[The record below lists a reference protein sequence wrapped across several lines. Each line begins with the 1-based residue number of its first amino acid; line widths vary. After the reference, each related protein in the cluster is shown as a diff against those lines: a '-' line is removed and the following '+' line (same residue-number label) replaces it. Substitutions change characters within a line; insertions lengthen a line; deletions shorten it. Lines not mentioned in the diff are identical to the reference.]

1 MPSGNNF
8 RTFLSATITTLVGG
22 VILFTA
28 TAASAMAHTQS
39 VPTSEPPT
47 VATFFPLVETPPLLR
62 TTPIDNSLPENLILL
77 PPGYATPLQ
86 LRPEDHYYFARP
98 LPSTY
103 KNQLND
109 DYRYGTDY
117 SGEMKTHT
125 GVDVPAARWVPVLA
139 AADGVVVWS
148 GVGLF
153 GHYVN
158 KDDPYG
164 MAVSIRHDFGYFG
177 KSIYTAYAHM
187 DELEVVVGQRV
198 KQGQMIGKVGDTG
211 KADGTHLHFEVRE
224 GEDSFFMTRNPQL
237 WLVPP
242 EGYGVLA
249 GRIESIDFTPLV
261 KYPFIVRREGT
272 NQMWSFQ
279 TYIPDL
285 AHSDDTYQENFV
297 LSDLP
302 AGKYQIDIW
311 VWWQHYLY
319 DVEIVPGMTTF
330 ILVHAG
336 NSPLVNPPMA
346 TPTFNV
352 Q

>member
-1 MPSGNNF
+1 MTSGHTHSSPLKF
-8 RTFLSATITTLVGG
+8 FLPAIACLAIFVSG
-22 VILFTA
+22 TA
-28 TAASAMAHTQS
+28 VSAMARTVSQS
-39 VPTSEPPT
+39 TTIS
-47 VATFFPLVETPPLLR
+47 ATMTNFPLVETPPFLS
-62 TTPIDNSLPENLILL
+62 TTPIANLADPVSLLL
-77 PPGYATPLQ
+77 PPGFNTPLQ
-86 LRPEDHYYFARP
+86 LRVEDHYYLARP

-103 KNQLND
+103 NNRLND

-117 SGEMKTHT
+117 GGEMKTHT

-139 AADGVVVWS
+139 AADGTVVWS

-153 GHYVN
+153 GHYIN

-164 MAVSIRHDFGYFG
+164 MAVSILHDFGYLG
-177 KSIYTAYAHM
+177 KPIYTAYAHM
-187 DELEVVVGQRV
+187 DELDVVVGQKV

-249 GRIESIDFTPLV
+249 GRIESSDYTPLV
-261 KYPFIVRREGT
+261 KYPFIVRRAGT
-272 NQMWSFQ
+272 NEMWNFL

-285 AHSDDTYQENFV
+285 AHSDDIYKENFV

-311 VWWQHYLY
+311 IWWQHYLY
-319 DVEIVPGMTTF
+319 DVDIVPGMTTF
-330 ILVHAG
+330 VLIHAG
-336 NSPLVNPPMA
+336 TSPILNPSGPI
-346 TPTFNV
+346 PTL
-352 Q
+352 QAK